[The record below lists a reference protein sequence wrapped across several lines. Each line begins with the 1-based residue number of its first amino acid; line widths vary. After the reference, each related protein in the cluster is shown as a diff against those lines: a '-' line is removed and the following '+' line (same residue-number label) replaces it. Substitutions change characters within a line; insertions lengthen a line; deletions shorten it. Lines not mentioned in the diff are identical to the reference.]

1 MNQPRVR
8 SRFVRRSNAFHR
20 AEVSKF
26 FASLAA
32 SRVDVSGR
40 RARTTVPPTRAAA
53 RDENPLSKER
63 DPLCVF
69 LSNDSSSMEI

>member
-26 FASLAA
+26 FASLVA
-32 SRVDVSGR
+32 SRVDVSGTE
-40 RARTTVPPTRAAA
+40 RARVCRQRGPPHETKTLFR
-53 RDENPLSKER
+53 RNGT
-63 DPLCVF
+63 LCAF
-69 LSNDSSSMEI
+69 Y